1 MNSKRLLILVLS
13 IPMVALA
20 GFKLPSKVFEVEE
33 LEKAQV
39 EAAAKGK
46 PIAFLFS
53 NKDTTCPLCSDASA
67 TMIREL
73 GSKTV
78 MVYVRN
84 VSGLPESVVKAL
96 TPGQYIPK
104 IAVLDDKLESSL
116 GTVTYEAVKSD
127 SRAAFRDIEK
137 AIREYKKA
145 E

>member
-13 IPMVALA
+13 IPAVALA
-20 GFKLPSKVFEVEE
+20 GFKLPSKIFEVGD

-53 NKDTTCPLCSDASA
+53 NKDSTCPLCSDASS

-84 VSGLPESVVKAL
+84 VTGLPQSVIKAL

-104 IAVLDDKLESSL
+104 IAVLDDRLETTL

-127 SRAAFRDIEK
+127 SRAAFREVEK
-137 AIREYKKA
+137 AIRDYKKA